1 MGGWMARRV
10 SQKWIT
16 CEGGNGRVKGA
27 QGPITGNKGEVD
39 SLLGLKGERGD
50 VCLRIRNLQKMRRKK
65 LWNF

>member
-16 CEGGNGRVKGA
+16 REEGNGRVKGA

-39 SLLGLKGERGD
+39 SLLGSKERGG
-50 VCLRIRNLQKMRRKK
+50 M
-65 LWNF
+65 FAS

>member
-1 MGGWMARRV
+1 MGGWVARRV

-39 SLLGLKGERGD
+39 SLLGSKERGG
-50 VCLRIRNLQKMRRKK
+50 M
-65 LWNF
+65 FAS